1 MNTGSLSSEGPTLF
15 DRLESEVRS
24 YCRSFPTVFA
34 TASGPHLTD
43 EDGRTW
49 IDFFAGAGSLNYG
62 HNPPDLRDALVD
74 YITAGGVTHS
84 LDMHTVAR
92 RRFLERFDE
101 VILRPR
107 DLRYKMLFGGPTGT
121 NAVEAALKLARKVTG
136 RQRVVSFT
144 NGFHGMTLGSLAIT
158 GNRAKRHGAGVAL
171 EGVSVMPFDGYLGS
185 EVDTVDVIER
195 MLCDGSSGL
204 DLPAAFVVETIQAEG
219 GVHVAS
225 ADWLER
231 LAVLAKRFDALLI
244 VDDIQVGCGRT
255 GPFFSFEGTG
265 VVPDMITLSKSLSG
279 YGLPMSMVLVRPEHD
294 QFSPGEHNGTFRGHN
309 PAFVTAAAALDRW
322 TTDALTTKVLDDG
335 EHVAA
340 RLAEMAP
347 GAELRGRGLIRG
359 AVFPDPE
366 AAGKVSQAAFERGL
380 IIETAGPDGEVLKLL
395 PPLTIDRATLDAG
408 LDIIEASIEA
418 VGAAAGPRPGQRAV
432 TTNGVETSA

>member
-1 MNTGSLSSEGPTLF
+1 MTDTPNDTSAF
-15 DRLESEVRS
+15 ARLESEVRS

-43 EDGRTW
+43 EGGRTW

-62 HNPPDLRDALVD
+62 HNPPDLQQALVS
-74 YITAGGVTHS
+74 YLTSGGVTHS

-101 VILRPR
+101 VVLKPR

-144 NGFHGMTLGSLAIT
+144 NGFHGMTLGSLALT
-158 GNRAKRHGAGVAL
+158 GNRTKRDGAGVSL
-171 EGVSVMPFDGYLGS
+171 EGVSVMPFDGYLGD

-195 MLCDGSSGL
+195 MLDDGSSGL

-219 GVHVAS
+219 GIHVAS
-225 ADWLER
+225 AEWLQR
-231 LAVLAKRFDALLI
+231 LAALAKRFDALLV

-265 VVPDMITLSKSLSG
+265 VVPDMITMSKSLSG
-279 YGLPMSMVLVRPEHD
+279 YGLPLSMVLVKPEHD
-294 QFSPGEHNGTFRGHN
+294 QFAPGEHNGTFRGHN
-309 PAFVTAAAALDRW
+309 PAFVTAAAALERW
-322 TTDALTTKVLDDG
+322 TTPALSNKVAADAD
-335 EHVAA
+335 HVAE
-340 RLAEMAP
+340 RLVAMAP
-347 GAELRGRGLIRG
+347 GAEHRGRGLIQG
-359 AVFPDPE
+359 LVFPDPA
-366 AAGKVSQAAFERGL
+366 AAGRVSHAAFERGL

-395 PPLTIDRATLDAG
+395 PPLTIDRQTLDAG
-408 LDIIEASIEA
+408 LDIIEASIAA
-418 VGAAAGPRPGQRAV
+418 VGAVERRAGARAAAPTP
-432 TTNGVETSA
+432 VETSA